1 MIASEMTSCVYDMHQ
16 EKLNSFQQ
24 RWLAPAEREKFAQA
38 IHNVGAPLTNC
49 WGFVDGTVR

>member
-1 MIASEMTSCVYDMHQ
+1 MIASEMTSCAYDMHQ